1 MKCKQFMETKIV
13 YIYKEDYIYKSHCIY
28 PPKIIQTSSTGRLQ
42 KKSFQYNDCWYVV
55 SILQ

>member
-1 MKCKQFMETKIV
+1 METKIV